1 MEKNT
6 TKFFG
11 EVFWGYVKSITV
23 IILLVIICWSW
34 FSVYVYST
42 YFSYEKTPV
51 VIKDTVIAGYVADT
65 DASRVQGLSG
75 KYFLPSNTSML
86 FVFDKPDIYGIWMK
100 DMNFPLDIVW
110 LDKNKVVVHSLSRVD
125 PSTYPHVFYPSK
137 PASYVLELRAG
148 FLEEKG
154 VKTGDLI
161 YFDK

>member
-1 MEKNT
+1 VEKNT
-6 TKFFG
+6 TTFFG
-11 EVFWGYVKSITV
+11 EVFWGYLKAITV
-23 IILLVIICWSW
+23 IFLLIVICWSW
-34 FSVYVYST
+34 FNVYVYTT
-42 YFSYEKTPV
+42 YFSYKKTPV
-51 VIKDTVIAGYVADT
+51 VIKNTVLAGYVADT
-65 DASRVQGLSG
+65 EASRIEGLSG

-86 FVFDKPDIYGIWMK
+86 FMFDKPDIYGIWMK

-110 LDKNKVVVHSLSRVD
+110 LDKDKMVVHSLSNVN

-137 PASYVLELRAG
+137 SALYVLELRAG